1 MWPSMSEDG
10 NVLLEC
16 QRVGQRILSTFSTLS
31 KINNTVEACIKSL
44 IIITSFV
51 ILNQNNSNNHK
62 TQAHPFENK
71 DEKKSKPYFLE
82 FKFCDIPA
90 LLTS

>member
-1 MWPSMSEDG
+1 MSEDG

-16 QRVGQRILSTFSTLS
+16 QRVGQRILCTFSTLS

-71 DEKKSKPYFLE
+71 EEKKSKPYFLE